1 MSTSPVEELRWL
13 EYGQRLVHR
22 RRNMLAGGAH
32 RSTGSTLYT
41 AVVQG
46 GARALARNTGV
57 LAVGGRADLV
67 GLDIRHAALAGR
79 DSERFV
85 DAWLFAGNDTPVSD
99 VFVGG
104 RQVIENGLHALS
116 EPIGERYRATLRR
129 LLSDL

>member
-1 MSTSPVEELRWL
+1 
-13 EYGQRLVHR
+13 
-22 RRNMLAGGAH
+22 
-32 RSTGSTLYT
+32 
-41 AVVQG
+41 
-46 GARALARNTGV
+46 
-57 LAVGGRADLV
+57 
-67 GLDIRHAALAGR
+67 LAGR

-104 RQVIENGLHALS
+104 RHVIENGLHALS